1 LQGIF
6 LTFFFKKIFLH
17 LFIFIL
23 VFWMW
28 LTNRSIISFFSLI
41 FCRFILMI
49 LWSLMYRILLY
60 YNL

>member
-6 LTFFFKKIFLH
+6 STFFFLKKSSFIF
-17 LFIFIL
+17 FIL

-28 LTNRSIISFFSLI
+28 LTDRSIISFFSLI
-41 FCRFILMI
+41 FWRFILMI
-49 LWSLMYRILLY
+49 LWSLMCRILLY